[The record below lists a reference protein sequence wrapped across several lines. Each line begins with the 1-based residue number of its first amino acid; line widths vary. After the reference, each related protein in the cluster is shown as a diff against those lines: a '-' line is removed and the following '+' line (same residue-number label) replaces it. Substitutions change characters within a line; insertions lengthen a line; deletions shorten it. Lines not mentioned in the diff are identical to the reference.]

1 MKNSSLVLSILVIL
15 VGTFLFACSG
25 DDGGGGRP
33 STSEDS
39 LIVKYTVANLPDTL
53 PVNQP
58 LTNDSWEEH
67 YWLVEFDINKNDV
80 MDGGDV
86 SIYLGNLKEPGS
98 SPMDKRVVDLDVFL
112 NEYVS
117 EVVSINTQLTGVVS
131 VSGSTITLT
140 IPKSEGDTLVNVS
153 KDAHVH
159 FATLGTPPSGS
170 SFASYDNYPLD
181 GAVTYTTIPTDGKFT
196 DGDDSFDMEVRHVDL
211 LTMEIVF

>member
-1 MKNSSLVLSILVIL
+1 MKISNLVFIILIS
-15 VGTFLFACSG
+15 TILFACSEG
-25 DDGGGGRP
+25 GSGGGVP
-33 STSEDS
+33 STSNNS

-58 LTNDSWEEH
+58 LTFDSWEEH

-80 MDGGDV
+80 MDAGDV

-112 NEYVS
+112 NEYQS

-140 IPKSEGDTLVNVS
+140 IPKSEGDTLMNVT

-159 FATLGTPPSGS
+159 FATLGTPSSGS
-170 SFASYDNYPLD
+170 SYASYDNYPLD
-181 GAVTYTTIPTDGKFT
+181 GAVTYTAIPADGKFT
-196 DGDDSFDMEVRHVDL
+196 DGDDSFEPEVKHVDL
-211 LTMEIVF
+211 LTMEIIF